1 MKGRLFTLIIA
12 GVSAISS
19 FAAPHP
25 TLLSIKETI
34 TDNAIVFPE
43 SFETDTKEMMQNWYI
58 QNYTVLD
65 ADVEKRSSNDVSDAE
80 YIKRLKA
87 MPTVIEMPY
96 NQVVRSYIDMYV
108 KRRRTLVETMLGMSL
123 YYMPIFEQAL
133 EKEGM
138 PLELKYLPVIESA
151 LNPEAVSRVGATGL
165 WQFMIGTAK
174 GLGLEVNSLVDE
186 RRDPYRSSDKAAK
199 YLKTLY
205 NIYNDW
211 SLAIAA
217 YNCGPANVNKALR
230 RAGSDKEKKD
240 FWDIYPYLP
249 KETRGYVPAFIAA
262 NYVMTYFKYHNISPG
277 LAKKPIVTDTVSVGK
292 RIHLQ
297 QIASVLNMPIEEIRV
312 LNPQF
317 RRDVIP
323 ATAERRY
330 ALALPSQQ
338 VYSFIMSEDSIVN
351 FNRAQYAQ
359 REVVEPA
366 EYKSESY
373 NNGYTY
379 ETRLVTK
386 YHKVRKGETL
396 SKIARKY
403 GVTTSSIKQANGMK
417 RNSVSRGQVIKVSV
431 YQKVKVPRKVEQ
443 TKDDVKDPNVEV
455 EDNTINDANV
465 TTDAADNEIDDEE
478 EEAVEQKP
486 LKSTK
491 SSTKAA
497 TKQDKKKEQTSRDN
511 ATPTKKSSSGKA
523 EKTEKSSS
531 NKKAVKETDDKASTK
546 SSGKKATAEKAEKAS
561 SKKSAK
567 EATDD
572 KSASKSSKN
581 NSKKDSSKK
590 ETSKEKA
597 ASASSHKIKKGETL
611 SEIAE
616 KYPGVSVADIRKANN
631 IKGTDIRAGETL
643 VIPSK
648 GASSASKS
656 KSSKKSK
663 RRR

>member
-12 GVSAISS
+12 GASAVSA

-43 SFETDTKEMMQNWYI
+43 SFETDTKKMMQNWYL

-65 ADVEKRSSNDVSDAE
+65 ADVEKRSSNDATDAE
-80 YIKRLKA
+80 YIKRLKS

-133 EKEGM
+133 EKEGL

-205 NIYNDW
+205 GIYDDW

-240 FWDIYPYLP
+240 FWEIYPYLP

-262 NYVMTYFKYHNISPG
+262 NYVMTYFKYHNISPS

-292 RIHLQ
+292 RVHLQ
-297 QIASVLNMPIEEIRV
+297 QIASVLSMPIEEIRV

-323 ATAERRY
+323 ATEERRY
-330 ALALPSQQ
+330 SLALPSQQ
-338 VYSFIMSEDSIVN
+338 VYSYIMSEDSIVN
-351 FNRAQYAQ
+351 FNRTQYAQ

-366 EYKSESY
+366 EYKTENSNYS
-373 NNGYTY
+373 Y

-386 YHKVRKGETL
+386 YHKVRRGETL

-403 GVTTSSIKQANGMK
+403 GVTTASIKQVNGMR
-417 RNSVSRGQVIKVSV
+417 RNSVSKGQLLKVSV
-431 YQKVKVPRKVEQ
+431 YQKIKVPRKVEQ

-455 EDNTINDANV
+455 EDNTLVAQNSTDVVEEDVEVEAQETQQPAKSVKKTTTVASETKKTSRETANS
-465 TTDAADNEIDDEE
+465 ADNKKN
-478 EEAVEQKP
+478 A
-486 LKSTK
+486 
-491 SSTKAA
+491 TKASSVKNVKEADSA
-497 TKQDKKKEQTSRDN
+497 TTKKNGKKNAKEAEESVVT
-511 ATPTKKSSSGKA
+511 TKKS
-523 EKTEKSSS
+523 
-531 NKKAVKETDDKASTK
+531 NKKNAKSEVEASN
-546 SSGKKATAEKAEKAS
+546 S
-561 SKKSAK
+561 KSAK
-567 EATDD
+567 AD
-572 KSASKSSKN
+572 KASASKS
-581 NSKKDSSKK
+581 KKADSEPKSQKG
-590 ETSKEKA
+590 TT
-597 ASASSHKIKKGETL
+597 HKISKGETL
-611 SEIAE
+611 SQIAE

-631 IKGTDIRAGETL
+631 IKGSDIRAGESII
-643 VIPSK
+643 IPTK
-648 GASSASKS
+648 GKAASSTSKKSS
-656 KSSKKSK
+656 KSSKK

>member
-323 ATAERRY
+323 ATSERRY

-417 RNSVSRGQVIKVSV
+417 RSSVSRGQVIKVSV

-455 EDNTINDANV
+455 EDNTINNANV
-465 TTDAADNEIDDEE
+465 TADAADNEIEEDEE
-478 EEAVEQKP
+478 EVVEQKP

-491 SSTKAA
+491 SSKKVA
-497 TKQDKKKEQTSRDN
+497 TSTMQDKKKEQTTREN
-511 ATPTKKSSSGKA
+511 ATPTKKASSEKA
-523 EKTEKSSS
+523 EKAEKSSS
-531 NKKAVKETDDKASTK
+531 KKAVKETEDKTSTK
-546 SSGKKATAEKAEKAS
+546 SSSKKATAEKTEKTS

-567 EATDD
+567 EETAD
-572 KSASKSSKN
+572 KSASKSSKKNSTKEN
-581 NSKKDSSKK
+581 N
-590 ETSKEKA
+590 KA
-597 ASASSHKIKKGETL
+597 KATTTSHKIKKGETL